1 VKAATAAKAAI
12 MVALD
17 VDVHRRR
24 NRAITKAHPAVKK
37 LYGYDNRTAA
47 YAAAIVML
55 QIALAYLCRGSFRL
69 ALLLGCTIGPFV
81 DAGALC
87 FIHEATHMLV
97 FQSPAYNRVMSIFT
111 NMVMVM
117 PLSEIF
123 RQHHN
128 AHHKNLGDDSFDVD
142 VPTDFEIEIVGNSPV
157 RKALWLT
164 FNMIILPARSLT
176 RLPVVVD
183 KFLILNWA
191 VCLSFGATTLLL
203 SRPSF
208 AFLILSLLQSQG
220 LHPANTRQV
229 QEHVFDGRE
238 SQRAPSPTRAP
249 TYSYYGVQNKFTLN
263 VGWHLEHHDFPR
275 IPWTRL
281 PKLRAMAGDT
291 WYPLSSAHQSRG
303 LWNMYNFVMNSKI
316 SLADFAS

>member
-1 VKAATAAKAAI
+1 

-24 NRAITKAHPAVKK
+24 SRAITLAHPSVKK
-37 LYGYDNRTAA
+37 LYGHDNRTAL
-47 YAAAIVML
+47 YAAAT
-55 QIALAYLCRGSFRL
+55 IALQVSLAYACRGSFKL
-69 ALLLGCTIGPFV
+69 AVLLGCTIGPFV

-97 FQSPAYNRVMSIFT
+97 FASPAYNRVMSIFT

-123 RQHHN
+123 RQHHS
-128 AHHKNLGDDSFDVD
+128 AHHKNLGDDAFDVD
-142 VPTDFEIEIVGNSPV
+142 VPTDFEIEFVGNSSV
-157 RKALWLT
+157 RKALWLA

-176 RLPVVVD
+176 RLPVLVD
-183 KFLILNWA
+183 RFLILNWV
-191 VCLSFGATTLLL
+191 VCLTFGATTLLL
-203 SRPSF
+203 SRASF
-208 AFLILSLLQSQG
+208 LYLILSLLQSQG
-220 LHPANTRQV
+220 LHPANSRQV
-229 QEHVFDGRE
+229 QEHVYDGRE
-238 SQRAPSPTRAP
+238 SQRAPSATRAP

-281 PKLRAMAGDT
+281 PELRAIAGDT
-291 WYPLSSAHQSRG
+291 WYPLSAAHQSRG
-303 LWNMYNFVMNSKI
+303 PWTMINFVMNSKI